1 MWSRAVVL
9 AYARVVKGRLASAVV
24 AAIWLATASACSSGT
39 AGESDVDLTG
49 QWSLAS
55 GQIDGQP
62 IPTPVGTH
70 LTLTSSTGK
79 GAQADAGCWVVN
91 LRATVEGSTVTFTE
105 ATRSS
110 TLSCPGSYLQSDW
123 DGRYLD
129 ALLRIDHA
137 KRDDD
142 TLVLTGPGISLSYAN
157 A

>member
-1 MWSRAVVL
+1 ML
-9 AYARVVKGRLASAVV
+9 AYARVVKARLAPAVA

-39 AGESDVDLTG
+39 TGKSDVDLTG

-70 LTLTSSTGK
+70 LTLTSQTGK
-79 GAQADAGCWVVN
+79 GTQADAGCWVVN
-91 LRATVEGSTVTFTE
+91 LRATVDGSMVTFTQ
-105 ATRSS
+105 TTQSS
-110 TLSCPGSYLQSDW
+110 TLPSCPPSYVQSDW

-129 ALLRIDHA
+129 ALLRIDRA
-137 KRDDD
+137 ERDDGAR
-142 TLVLTGPGISLSYAN
+142 VLTGPGISLSYAN

>member
-1 MWSRAVVL
+1 VL
-9 AYARVVKGRLASAVV
+9 AYARVVKGRLASAV
-24 AAIWLATASACSSGT
+24 AAVVWLATASACTSGT
-39 AGESDVDLTG
+39 TGESDVDLIG
-49 QWSLAS
+49 QWSLTS

-91 LRATVEGSTVTFTE
+91 LRETVDGSTVTFTE
-105 ATRSS
+105 TTRSS
-110 TLSCPGSYLQSDW
+110 TLSCPGSYVQSDW

-129 ALLRIDHA
+129 ALLIIDHA
-137 KRDDD
+137 ERDEG

>member
-1 MWSRAVVL
+1 ML
-9 AYARVVKGRLASAVV
+9 AYTRVVKGWLASAV
-24 AAIWLATASACSSGT
+24 AAVIWLATASACSSGT
-39 AGESDVDLTG
+39 TEESDVDLTG

-62 IPTPVGTH
+62 IPTPLGTH

-91 LRATVEGSTVTFTE
+91 LRATVDGATVTFTE
-105 ATRSS
+105 TTRSS
-110 TLSCPGSYLQSDW
+110 TLSCPGSYVQSDW
-123 DGRYLD
+123 DDRYLD
-129 ALLRIDHA
+129 ALLSIDHA
-137 KRDDD
+137 ERDDG